1 MLVAVAAQDACALR
15 PMAASAGSG
24 ILGHAMG
31 ENAELL
37 RTGYEAWN
45 RDDCDAWLELLDPE
59 IEIRTSGVFP
69 DLSSVYQGRAGAL
82 RFWQRFREAWS
93 VFRIEVEE
101 MEERGD
107 TVAAAI
113 RFRATGIDSGV
124 EVDMRFGHA
133 IRVRD
138 GLAIEFVT
146 RRAFEEAREALP
158 PEQPSPPTRTDA
170 PVDAATRQ
178 T

>member
-1 MLVAVAAQDACALR
+1 
-15 PMAASAGSG
+15 MA
-24 ILGHAMG
+24 

-37 RTGYEAWN
+37 RSGYEAWN

-82 RFWQRFREAWS
+82 RFWERFREAWA

-113 RFRATGIDSGV
+113 RFRATGVDSRV

-138 GLAIEFVT
+138 NLAIEFVT
-146 RRAFEEAREALP
+146 RRTFEEAREALRSG
-158 PEQPSPPTRTDA
+158 QPAA
-170 PVDAATRQ
+170 PSRGERVS
-178 T
+178 

>member
-1 MLVAVAAQDACALR
+1 
-15 PMAASAGSG
+15 MAA
-24 ILGHAMG
+24 
-31 ENAELL
+31 NAELL
-37 RTGYEAWN
+37 RSGYEAWN

-82 RFWQRFREAWS
+82 RFWERFREAWAL
-93 VFRIEVEE
+93 FRIEVEE

-113 RFRATGIDSGV
+113 RFRATGVDSGV

-146 RRAFEEAREALP
+146 RRTFEQAREALA
-158 PEQPSPPTRTDA
+158 RLGDA
-170 PVDAATRQ
+170 PPGRGELIRESAQ
-178 T
+178 